1 MQIFLLFITFL
12 VWVSSLFN
20 EPEIPGGGK
29 ECKVDPVETIVESLE
44 QPASK
49 DSEIKPIPNAV
60 EHTQVEESI
69 SVILLLE

>member
-1 MQIFLLFITFL
+1 M
-12 VWVSSLFN
+12 
-20 EPEIPGGGK
+20 
-29 ECKVDPVETIVESLE
+29 ETIVESLE